1 MSFDGSFTH
10 AMTKEL
16 NKTLSN
22 GRVSKINQPY
32 DNEVIM
38 AIRANHKNYPLLMSA
53 NPNYARVQVTNVPYN
68 NPSVPTNFT
77 MTLRKHLNG
86 SILSKV
92 SQVDNDRVIRFH
104 FITRNEIGD
113 LKEMLLIVEI
123 MARHSNVILVDKQD
137 DMRIIDAVKRIGAD
151 KNRYRTLLP
160 GDQYITPPKQN
171 MFNPFEAS
179 DSNISSIQELESK
192 YPNQEML
199 ASNIQHITQGLGKDT
214 SLYLAN
220 YLHQDGNVKT
230 LFNRFFEK
238 FNQPVPTLLFNEN
251 NKEGFSVY
259 PFINNSKN
267 IQFSS
272 LSELLDKYYA
282 SRAQKDR
289 VKEQGGTLIH
299 IAKNELKK
307 NRNKKKKLQ
316 KTLDNTKKADEYRIK
331 GEILTTYLYKIERGM
346 KSIELPNFY
355 DENKLVKINLSNQL
369 SPSENAQKYF
379 KRYQK
384 SKNAVIY
391 VNEQLKKTNEEI
403 EYFENVLS
411 QIELANPADLT
422 DIKTEFK
429 EEGYLKKNHN
439 SNASKKNKRQ
449 KISKPEVFT
458 SDNGIQILVGK
469 NNLQNDKLT
478 LKDADKR
485 DIWLHTQKIHGSH
498 VIIKSFDPD
507 EKTIQQAAELAAY
520 FSKARDSATVPVDYV
535 KVKHVRKPNGAK
547 PGLVIYEGQKT
558 AFVTPREKDVKH
570 LRANNK

>member
-16 NKTLSN
+16 NENLSN

-77 MTLRKHLNG
+77 MTLRKHLSG
-86 SILSKV
+86 SILNKV
-92 SQVDNDRVIRFH
+92 SQVDNDRVMRFH

-123 MARHSNVILVDKQD
+123 MARHSNIILVDKQD

-160 GDQYITPPKQN
+160 GDQYITPPKQD
-171 MFNPFEAS
+171 MFDPFEAS
-179 DSNISSIQELESK
+179 DSDISRIQELESK
-192 YPNQEML
+192 YPNQDML

-220 YLHQDGNVKT
+220 YLHRDGDVKT
-230 LFNRFFEK
+230 LFNKFFAK
-238 FNQPVPTLLFNEN
+238 FNQPLPTLLFNEN

-299 IAKNELKK
+299 IAKNKLKK

-316 KTLDNTKKADEYRIK
+316 KTLDNTKKADDYRIK

-439 SNASKKNKRQ
+439 PNASKKNKRQ
-449 KISKPEVFT
+449 KISKPEIFT

-485 DIWLHTQKIHGSH
+485 DTWLHTQKIHGSH

-558 AFVTPREKDVKH
+558 AFVTPKESDVKH

>member
-38 AIRANHKNYPLLMSA
+38 TIRANHNNYPLLMSA
-53 NPNYARVQVTNVPYN
+53 NPNYARVQVTRVPYN

-77 MTLRKHLNG
+77 MTLRKHLSG

-92 SQVDNDRVIRFH
+92 SQYNNDRVMTFH

-123 MARHSNVILVDKQD
+123 MARHSNIILVDKQD
-137 DMRIIDAVKRIGAD
+137 DMRIIDAIKRIGAD

-160 GDQYITPPKQN
+160 GDQYITPPKQE

-179 DSNISSIQELESK
+179 DEDINNIKDLESK

-199 ASNIQHITQGLGKDT
+199 ANNIQYITQGLSKDT

-220 YLHQDGNVKT
+220 YLHQDGDIKF
-230 LFNRFFEK
+230 LFNKFFEK
-238 FNQPVPTLLFNEN
+238 FNQPKPTIIFNDK
-251 NKEGFSVY
+251 NKESFSVY
-259 PFINNSKN
+259 PFTNNEKN
-267 IQFSS
+267 IYFNS

-282 SRAQKDR
+282 SRAQRDR

-316 KTLDNTKKADEYRIK
+316 KTLDNTKKADEYRTK

-346 KSIELPNFY
+346 KSVELPNFY
-355 DENKLVKINLSNQL
+355 DKNKLVKIKLSNQL

-391 VNEQLKKTNEEI
+391 VNEQLKKTNDEI
-403 EYFENVLS
+403 EYFDNVLS
-411 QIELANPADLT
+411 QIELANPADLV

-429 EEGYLKKNHN
+429 NEGYLNKNHN
-439 SNASKKNKRQ
+439 QNSSKRNKRQ
-449 KISKPEVFT
+449 KISQPESFT
-458 SDNGIQILVGK
+458 SDNGIKILVGK

-485 DIWLHTQKIHGSH
+485 DTWLHTQNIHGSH

-507 EKTIQQAAELAAY
+507 TKTIQQAAELAAY

-558 AFVTPREKDVKH
+558 VFVTPKESDIKH
-570 LRANNK
+570 LKENNN